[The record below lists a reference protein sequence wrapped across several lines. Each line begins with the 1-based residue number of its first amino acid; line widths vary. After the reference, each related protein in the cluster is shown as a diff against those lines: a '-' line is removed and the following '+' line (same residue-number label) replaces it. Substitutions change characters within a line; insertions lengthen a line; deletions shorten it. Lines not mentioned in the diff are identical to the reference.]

1 MRVEVN
7 RQLSTSS
14 RLARVL
20 ERREPFTKTATHK
33 IKRYLYSADNMHHV
47 ATGRSGRPGSINT
60 WGKRMRSLE
69 LTGLVLLA
77 ASGTALASGY
87 RIPEQSVNSTARA
100 GGYVAHTPGA
110 DATYFNPANMAWLDP
125 KAQVEAN
132 ATWIHLTSIEYTDS
146 RTSLYH
152 GDSEKE
158 NFLVPTLFAVSPDYN
173 GLRAGFSFTAPGGLS
188 KRWQDPSRGPLPRN
202 SPSRSSSSTRPCPTK
217 SRKVA
222 IGAGAAPCSS
232 TAR

>member
-1 MRVEVN
+1 
-7 RQLSTSS
+7 
-14 RLARVL
+14 
-20 ERREPFTKTATHK
+20 
-33 IKRYLYSADNMHHV
+33 
-47 ATGRSGRPGSINT
+47 
-60 WGKRMRSLE
+60 MRSTLT

-110 DATYFNPANMAWLDP
+110 DASYFNPANMAWLDP
-125 KAQVEAN
+125 KAQIEAN

-188 KRWQDPSRGPLPRN
+188 KRWQDPPSRGPLPRS
-202 SPSRSSSSTRPCPTK
+202 SPSRSSSSTRPCPIRFRTRWP
-217 SRKVA
+217 SA
-222 IGAGAAPCSS
+222 PAPAPCSS